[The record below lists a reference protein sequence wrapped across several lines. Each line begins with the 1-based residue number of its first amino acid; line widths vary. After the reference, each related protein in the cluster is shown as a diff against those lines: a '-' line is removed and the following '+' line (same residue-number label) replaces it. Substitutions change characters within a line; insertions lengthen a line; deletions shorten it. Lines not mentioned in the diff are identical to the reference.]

1 MPSLRDALEAALVED
16 PDDLATHHAYADYL
30 QEQGD
35 PRGEFIQVQLAL
47 EDPNRTEAVRRKLLL
62 REQTLLAKHGRKWL
76 GCLADELLGP
86 VDSPWAELLDV
97 HQIPYAIRFARG
109 WLDRIFLS
117 RYGCGFKTASVL
129 GRLLCKAPEVRLLRE
144 LVLESNE
151 GIIERLIHS
160 PYLGNLRLFQLGHNQ
175 LDDDDPAR
183 STVAARL
190 APDFVARLPRIEEL
204 YLLAEGY
211 DPARLFT
218 LRNLHHLRVLWVY
231 HLAGVYP
238 LELLANNPTL
248 RELSDLRLQ
257 PFASSQPLIGLAS
270 VRALLHS
277 RHLPK
282 LSRLQLSGS
291 DLGDVGCTEIVTS
304 GILKRLE
311 ALDLSDGEI
320 TDVGARILADCPDL
334 RHLEQLDID
343 GNLLTQTGI
352 DALRSVLGPALRVD
366 HQRTSRMLGYRRYVA
381 EDE

>member
-1 MPSLRDALEAALVED
+1 MPSLLDALESALVED

-35 PRGEFIQVQLAL
+35 PRGEFIQVQLSL
-47 EDPNRTEAVRRKLLL
+47 EDPDRTEAERRKLLL
-62 REQTLLAKHGRKWL
+62 REQALLARHGRKWL

-109 WLDRIFLS
+109 WLDRIFRG
-117 RYGCGFKTASVL
+117 RYGFKTAGVL
-129 GRLLCKAPEVRLLRE
+129 GRLLCKAPEARLLRE
-144 LVLESNE
+144 LDLESNE
-151 GIIERLIHS
+151 GIIERLLHS
-160 PYLGNLRLFQLGHNQ
+160 PYLGNLRLFQLGHEQ
-175 LDDDDPAR
+175 LDDDEPAR
-183 STVAARL
+183 STIAARL
-190 APDFVARLPRIEEL
+190 VPDFVARLPRIEEL
-204 YLLAEGY
+204 HLLAEGY
-211 DPARLFT
+211 DPTRLFA
-218 LRNLHHLRVLWVY
+218 LRNLHNLRVLKVH
-231 HLAGVYP
+231 HLACVYS
-238 LELLANNPTL
+238 LEVLANNPTL
-248 RELSDLRLQ
+248 RELIELRLQ

-277 RHLPK
+277 PHLPK
-282 LSRLQLSGS
+282 LSRLQVSGS

-311 ALDLSDGEI
+311 TLDLSNGEI

-334 RHLEQLDID
+334 RHLQHLDLD

-352 DALRSVLGPALRVD
+352 DALRRVLGPALRAD
-366 HQRTSRMLGYRRYVA
+366 HQRTSRLLGLRRHVA

>member
-47 EDPNRTEAVRRKLLL
+47 EDPDRTEAARRKLQL
-62 REQTLLAKHGRKWL
+62 REQALLAKHGRKWL

-86 VDSPWAELLDV
+86 ADVPWAELLDV
-97 HQIPYAIRFARG
+97 HQIPYEIRFVRG
-109 WLDRIFLS
+109 WLSRIF
-117 RYGCGFKTASVL
+117 RGRFGFKRANSV
-129 GRLLCKAPEVRLLRE
+129 GRLLCKATEVRLLRE
-144 LVLESNE
+144 LVLETNE

-160 PYLGNLRLFQLGHNQ
+160 PYLGNLRLFQIGHEQLGDHE
-175 LDDDDPAR
+175 PPR

-190 APDFVARLPRIEEL
+190 VPDLVARLPRIEGL

-211 DPARLFT
+211 DPARLFS
-218 LRNLHHLRVLWVY
+218 LRNLNHLRVLKIH
-231 HLAGVYP
+231 HLRYVLP
-238 LELLANNPTL
+238 LELLANNPAL
-248 RELSDLRLQ
+248 RELIELRLQ
-257 PFASSQPLIGLAS
+257 PFASSQPLISLAS

-277 RHLPK
+277 PHLPK

-311 ALDLSDGEI
+311 VLDLSNGDI
-320 TDVGARILADCPDL
+320 TDGGAHILADCPDL
-334 RHLEQLDID
+334 RHLERLDID
-343 GNLLTQTGI
+343 GNLLTQTGM
-352 DALRSVLGPALRVD
+352 DALRRVLGPALRAD
-366 HQRTSRMLGYRRYVA
+366 PQRTSRLLGHHRYVA